1 MADVTTTFAAKDE
14 SFAKTVDKLNGRL
27 QGFQAETQSFTSK
40 VGEMAKGFAAF
51 AVPIA
56 GVATAF
62 FGARGAAAAFTDAI
76 RVGGE
81 LNDLAARTGETAGEL
96 AVLQRA
102 FENAGM
108 SGGEVGTMLNR
119 LQRFMIEASEGG
131 TKQGEAMEKL
141 GLSYDELKAKSPSEQ
156 LQALAREIAAVEDPA
171 QRSALAM
178 QIFGRGGG
186 EMMPLLRAMGVELD
200 NARAQL
206 GSYPDAINRANKALD
221 DIGDNFGAISTK
233 AREFATGL
241 LVNVAPA
248 LADITSKIAQIDAA
262 GFGMMLSDYLK
273 RALQA
278 AGAAYK
284 LGEAIDS
291 VKLAIEAIT
300 NGNFSEGLS
309 LMWVTMK
316 VTALNAINE
325 VVLNFRAGLQTVADF
340 LAKMFDSQ
348 GALAMV
354 FQTMFRVAANYL
366 KESLYSALGDFME
379 AIGRSG
385 MAETFRYQ
393 AETAGRA
400 VKMELFSIGSQ
411 IELVGEQAA
420 EAGKAMPA
428 AFAENKAALDPLF
441 DLTPELAEQ
450 QRLQAEIKDLL
461 GEVQPVTEAIAENG
475 SAYADALSRATDS
488 LQSAQTFSGDVALNL
503 QAAADAAERIPPAFS
518 LAEDAAENVAF
529 DLNSTAESS
538 EQASQWLEGA
548 ADETARIGIEGRNF
562 ESSADAAATSIKSA
576 SVDANITANAFTGM
590 SDRMNKATN
599 ATSQMLD
606 KMRESFHFG
615 QKTQQEVYESAREAG
630 KSIIDASRE
639 AAAHVANQEKAN
651 SEMRRAEVKA
661 MNAENARDRA
671 YERAARMEQQG
682 QQRAAHNERM
692 RADERYIR
700 AMEKLRPDLERGS
713 EAARKNLEEGS
724 KSIGQSGDTVGA
736 GGKDAGDAMER
747 GGEAAGSALEAA
759 AEPFKEL
766 ADMIG
771 QDKLALE
778 ATLEKCRGLLE
789 NIDKNLPQNALS

>member
-14 SFAKTVDKLNGRL
+14 SFAKTVDNLNGRL

-51 AVPIA
+51 AIPIA
-56 GVATAF
+56 GVAAAF

-102 FENAGM
+102 FQNAGM

-131 TKQGEAMEKL
+131 SKQGEAMEKL
-141 GLSYDELKAKSPSEQ
+141 GLSYDELKKKSPSEQ

-171 QRSALAM
+171 QRSAIAM

-206 GSYPDAINRANKALD
+206 GSYPDVINRANKALD
-221 DIGDNFGAISTK
+221 DIGDNFAAISTK

-273 RALQA
+273 RALEA
-278 AGAAYK
+278 ASAAYR

-291 VKLAIEAIT
+291 VKLAIQAIT

-316 VTALNAINE
+316 VAALNAINE
-325 VVLNFRAGLQTVADF
+325 VSANFRAALQTVADF
-340 LAKMFDSQ
+340 LAKMFDPQ

-420 EAGKAMPA
+420 EAGKAMPK
-428 AFAENKAALDPLF
+428 AFSENKAALDPLF
-441 DLTPELAEQ
+441 DLTDSLAEQ
-450 QRLQAEIKDLL
+450 QRLQSEIKDLL
-461 GEVQPVTEAIAENG
+461 GEIQPVTEAIAEN
-475 SAYADALSRATDS
+475 ANDYADAVSRATDS
-488 LQSAQTFSGDVALNL
+488 LQHADSFSGGVAFNL
-503 QAAADAAERIPPAFS
+503 QNAADAADRIPPAFS
-518 LAEDAAENVAF
+518 LGDDSAGNIEFSLDNAATRVEDARG
-529 DLNSTAESS
+529 
-538 EQASQWLEGA
+538 WLDKGAGA
-548 ADETARIGIEGRNF
+548 AEKISIFGNEF
-562 ESSADAAATSIKSA
+562 ATSAANAGAVINNAK
-576 SVDANITANAFTGM
+576 VDANIVANAFTGM

-615 QKTQQEVYESAREAG
+615 QKTQQEVYESARAAG
-630 KSIIDASRE
+630 KGIIEASRE
-639 AAAHVANQEKAN
+639 AAKHVADQEKAN
-651 SEMRRAEVKA
+651 SDMRRLEVKA
-661 MNAENARDRA
+661 TNAENARDRA
-671 YERAARMEQQG
+671 YKRAADMEQAG
-682 QQRAAHNERM
+682 QQRSAHNARM
-692 RADERYIR
+692 RADERYTKS
-700 AMEKLRPDLERGS
+700 MEKLRPDLEKAS

-724 KSIGQSGDTVGA
+724 ETIGTSGDSVS
-736 GGKDAGDAMER
+736 E
-747 GGEAAGSALEAA
+747 GGEAAAEAMEQGGTQVSEALEAA
-759 AEPFKEL
+759 ADPFKQL
-766 ADMIG
+766 AEMIG

-778 ATLEKCRGLLE
+778 TTLEKCRGYLE